1 MKVSKLEKVDL
12 DLYSETLSNG
22 LRVYIIP
29 KDNVNGIE
37 VTLTTNYG
45 SACCE
50 FIPNGSRKMLKV
62 PLGVAH
68 FLEHK
73 MFEQAD
79 GVDPF
84 SFYSERG
91 CDANASTSQYK
102 TTYFFSGTN
111 AFYDNLNFLL
121 DYVQSPY
128 FTDEN
133 VKKEKGIIEQ
143 ELKMYQDDPYNRVY
157 EGVIFNLMHKHP
169 IKYPIGGTIESVR
182 SITKEDLYAC
192 YNTFYHPSN
201 MILVIVGN
209 VEPIETI
216 STIKANQDKKKFDK
230 PKAIKVK
237 EYDEPNEVFKK
248 QEKVKMDVEIPK
260 LGIGYKI
267 DCSCFKENMH
277 DIRNYI
283 DTIFKEKLGSTSLL
297 YEKLKKE
304 NLITSGIS
312 ISTLKTNKHVLVV
325 IMTET
330 KEQNKVLSLIEEEL
344 KDLSMDEN
352 ALSRRRKV
360 LKSACIY
367 RSDNIYALNSKI
379 VGNILNYDAVVL
391 DDYKKTDEFNLK
403 NFKKL
408 TSKINLDNN
417 TVYYINKS

>member
-1 MKVSKLEKVDL
+1 MKVSKLEKVNL
-12 DLYSETLSNG
+12 DLYTETLSNG
-22 LRVYIIP
+22 LRIYIIP

-37 VTLTTNYG
+37 VSLTTLFG
-45 SACCE
+45 SACYE
-50 FIPNGSRKMLKV
+50 FIPNGSRKMIKV

-91 CDANASTSQYK
+91 CDANAATSQYK
-102 TTYFFSGTN
+102 TTYYFSGTN

-121 DYVQSPY
+121 DYVESPY
-128 FTDEN
+128 FTDAN

-201 MILVIVGN
+201 MILVITGN
-209 VEPIETI
+209 VEPLETI
-216 STIKANQDKKKFDK
+216 STIKANQDRKKFDK
-230 PKAIKVK
+230 PKPIKIK

-248 QEKVKMDVEIPK
+248 QEKIKMDVEIPK

-267 DCSCFKENMH
+267 DCSNMKEDIH

-283 DTIFKEKLGSTSLL
+283 DTIFKEKLGITSRL
-297 YEKLKKE
+297 YETLKKE

-312 ISTLKTNKHVLVV
+312 VSTFVTNKHVLVV
-325 IMTET
+325 LIVET
-330 KEQNKVLSLIEEEL
+330 KEQNRVLNLIEEEL

-352 ALSRRRKV
+352 VLSRKRKV
-360 LKSACIY
+360 FKSTCIY
-367 RSDNIYALNSKI
+367 QSDNIYALNSKI
-379 VGNILNYDAVVL
+379 VSNVFNYGEVILDE
-391 DDYKKTDEFNLK
+391 YKKIEEFNIK

-408 TSKINLDNN
+408 ISKINLDNK

>member
-1 MKVSKLEKVDL
+1 MKVSKLEKVNL
-12 DLYSETLSNG
+12 DLYTETLSNG
-22 LRVYIIP
+22 LRIYIIP

-37 VTLTTNYG
+37 VSLTTLYG
-45 SACCE
+45 SACNE

-102 TTYFFSGTN
+102 TTYYFSGTN

-128 FTDEN
+128 FTDAN

-157 EGVIFNLMHKHP
+157 EGIMFNLMHKHP

-201 MILVIVGN
+201 MILVITGN
-209 VEPIETI
+209 VEPAEAI
-216 STIKANQDKKKFDK
+216 STIKANQDRKKFDK

-237 EYDEPNEVFKK
+237 EYDEPNEVCKK
-248 QEKVKMDVEIPK
+248 QEKIKMDVEIPK

-267 DCSCFKENMH
+267 DCSNIKEDIH

-283 DTIFKEKLGSTSLL
+283 DTIFKEKLGATSLL
-297 YEKLKKE
+297 YEKLKND

-312 ISTLKTNKHVLVV
+312 ISTFVTNKHVLVV
-325 IMTET
+325 LIVET

-352 ALSRRRKV
+352 VLSRKRKV
-360 LKSACIY
+360 FKSTCIY
-367 RSDNIYALNSKI
+367 KSDNIYALNSKI
-379 VGNILNYDAVVL
+379 VGNILHYNAVIL
-391 DDYKKTDEFNLK
+391 DEYKKIEEFNIK

-408 TSKINLDNN
+408 IPKINLDNK
-417 TVYYINKS
+417 TVYYVNKS

>member
-12 DLYSETLSNG
+12 NLYSETLSNG
-22 LRVYIIP
+22 LEVYIIP
-29 KDNVNGIE
+29 KDNVNGID
-37 VTLTTNYG
+37 VTLTTKYG
-45 SACCE
+45 SACYE
-50 FIPNGSRKMLKV
+50 FVPNGSKKMIKV

-91 CDANASTSQYK
+91 CDANASTSYNK
-102 TTYFFSGTN
+102 TTYFFDGTN
-111 AFYDNLNFLL
+111 AFNDNLNFLL

-143 ELKMYQDDPYNRVY
+143 ELKMYQDNPYNRTY
-157 EGVIFNLMHKHP
+157 EGVIFNLMQKHP

-201 MILVIVGN
+201 MMLVIVGN
-209 VEPIETI
+209 VEPVETLY
-216 STIKANQDKKKFDK
+216 TIKANQDRKKFDK

-248 QEKVKMDVEIPK
+248 QEKVKMNVEIPK

-267 DCSCFKENMH
+267 DCSCFKENIQY
-277 DIRNYI
+277 IRNWI
-283 DTIFKEKLGSTSLL
+283 DIIFKEKLGNTSLL

-304 NLITSGIS
+304 NLITSGIDV
-312 ISTLKTNKHVLVV
+312 STLATNKHVLVV
-325 IMTET
+325 ILVET
-330 KEQNKVLSLIEEEL
+330 KEQNKVLRLIEEEL
-344 KDLSMDEN
+344 KDLSIDED
-352 ALSRRRKV
+352 ALSRKRKV
-360 LKSACIY
+360 IKSTCIY

-379 VGNILNYDAVVL
+379 VNNMLNFGEVILDE
-391 DDYKKTDEFNLK
+391 YKKTDEFNLK
-403 NFKKL
+403 NSKKIIP
-408 TSKINLDNN
+408 KIKLDNK